1 MQTREQ
7 RFAARVYELVHRR
20 NGTYSHQTDRNKYG
34 AMAHKL
40 PVLIRSAGLAQALEF
55 AATRS
60 DAQKDVYADLV
71 TALDM
76 GDLRERSRQAHLPE
90 YMWLTEQALAA
101 LLWFKRYAESVLG
114 VTAEAEGGGHD

>member
-7 RFAARVYELVHRR
+7 HFAARVYELVNAR
-20 NGTYSHQTDRNKYG
+20 NGQYNKADKNKYG

-71 TALDM
+71 AALDM
-76 GDLRERSRQAHLPE
+76 GDLRERSRQAHLAE
-90 YMWLTEQALAA
+90 YMVLTEEALAA
-101 LLWFKRYAESVLG
+101 LLWFKRYAESVLE
-114 VTAEAEGGGHD
+114 VTAEVEGGSNA